1 MALGAIADDLRSA
14 VARRLERGVGRTA
27 AERLASAGWEAWT
40 DRTLA
45 RPLDIPT
52 GVRLVGVGSAVLGG
66 AGKTPVAIALVRALA
81 TRGERA
87 AVIGHAYRA
96 SPRVPRVVR
105 PGDPVGLVGDDA
117 LAAARL
123 LDGAADVVVAPT
135 RQAAVDHAAS
145 LGHRW
150 LVLDG
155 PLQTAPERLDLA
167 VLVLDAARPW
177 GGGACPP
184 VGDLRA
190 SRAALLRAADV
201 VALVDAGGEQQQRD
215 EAPRGAVRIPTHIAG
230 GVSADGEAA
239 SLEAVSA
246 LRVGLLLTIAR
257 PERVVAA
264 LERAG
269 IRPAASVRL
278 ADHGV
283 PSAGILAEAAR
294 APVDAWL
301 TTARC
306 ATKLPADIGG
316 RPVLALD
323 HRVDV
328 TALVARLA
336 TDAGG

>member
-1 MALGAIADDLRSA
+1 VALGAIAEDLRGA

-27 AERLASAGWEAWT
+27 AERLASAAWEAWT
-40 DRTLA
+40 DRSLA

-52 GVRLVGVGSAVLGG
+52 GVRVVGVGSAVLGG

-81 TRGERA
+81 ARGERA
-87 AVIGHAYRA
+87 ALIGHAYRA
-96 SPRVPRVVR
+96 SPDVPRAVR
-105 PGDPVGLVGDDA
+105 SEDPVGLVGDDA

-123 LDGAADVVVAPT
+123 LNGAADVVVAPT

-145 LGHRW
+145 RGHRV

-190 SRAALLRAADV
+190 SRAALLRAADI
-201 VALVDAGGEQQQRD
+201 VALVDAGGEEQSG
-215 EAPRGAVRIPTHIAG
+215 EAPHGAVRIPTHVAG
-230 GVSADGEAA
+230 AVSADGEVS

-246 LRVGLLLTIAR
+246 LRVGLLLAIAR
-257 PERVVAA
+257 PERVVTGLA
-264 LERAG
+264 RAG
-269 IRPAASVRL
+269 ITPVASFRL

-323 HRVDV
+323 HRVEV
-328 TALVARLA
+328 TALVARIA

>member
-1 MALGAIADDLRSA
+1 MALGAIADDLRGA

-27 AERLASAGWEAWT
+27 AERLAAAAWEVWT
-40 DRTLA
+40 NRTLA
-45 RPLDIPT
+45 RPLDIPD

-66 AGKTPVAIALVRALA
+66 AGKTPVAIALARALA
-81 TRGERA
+81 ARGERA
-87 AVIGHAYRA
+87 ALIGHAYRA
-96 SPRVPRVVR
+96 SPSTPRVVR
-105 PGDPVGLVGDDA
+105 NDDPVAVVGDDA

-123 LDGAADVVVAPT
+123 LKHVDVIVAPT

-145 LGHRW
+145 LGHRL

-155 PLQTAPERLDLA
+155 PLQTAPERLHLA

-201 VALVDAGGEQQQRD
+201 VALVDPDGEEASP
-215 EAPRGAVRIPTHIAG
+215 EAPRGAVRIPSHIAG
-230 GVSADGEAA
+230 GIAADGAA
-239 SLEAVSA
+239 TPLEAIGA
-246 LRVGLLLTIAR
+246 LRVGLLLAIAR
-257 PERVVAA
+257 PDRVVARLA
-264 LERAG
+264 RAG
-269 IRPAASVRL
+269 IRPRVSL
-278 ADHGV
+278 CLLDHGV
-283 PSAGILAEAAR
+283 PSARLLAEAAR

-306 ATKLPADIGG
+306 ATKLPAHIGG
-316 RPVLALD
+316 HPVLALD

-328 TALVARLA
+328 TDLVARIA